1 MIKKVY
7 IENFKCIKDLEIEL
21 APFTI
26 FVGPNGSGKTSIL
39 EAIALIDESIGAV
52 KYGDQS
58 KCTIKSL
65 LLNSNIVKFERVETA
80 IREKSSNLMLG
91 FGYELRLSK
100 HEIERL
106 TKTLLEVITAIEE
119 EPDGMTVAKSIKN
132 VCELLKHQ
140 QQANI
145 KYIYKENIESR
156 DYEAKL
162 YIGDKKI
169 LSIFNKDNIIKI
181 NINGYLST
189 GKSIVYLSDY
199 KMIPSFNFYGNIKFV
214 ETIKNIITKRLG
226 YKVYYI
232 STNRGYTPW
241 FETPHRENWVGK
253 NGEYTLDVFND
264 LMKPENLEMF
274 APYEI
279 LSREFGI
286 ELPWA
291 GYDREE
297 NKLSSNYLDPKLKVN
312 LMFPVLGYGS
322 KQLLP
327 IIAQLA
333 YSREGDIIL
342 IEEPEISLHPE
353 YQVKLPVLF
362 GKAVQ
367 ERKQVIITTH
377 SSYLPLSIYKIIEGC
392 EIKGYTRV
400 GEKEYKI
407 KLDPDDIA
415 IYHVTREKK
424 YTEVERLDVDE
435 KGLKGGIPSFI
446 DVERVLL
453 DKMFEER

>member
-1 MIKKVY
+1 
-7 IENFKCIKDLEIEL
+7 
-21 APFTI
+21 
-26 FVGPNGSGKTSIL
+26 
-39 EAIALIDESIGAV
+39 
-52 KYGDQS
+52 
-58 KCTIKSL
+58 
-65 LLNSNIVKFERVETA
+65 
-80 IREKSSNLMLG
+80 
-91 FGYELRLSK
+91 
-100 HEIERL
+100 
-106 TKTLLEVITAIEE
+106 
-119 EPDGMTVAKSIKN
+119 
-132 VCELLKHQ
+132 
-140 QQANI
+140 
-145 KYIYKENIESR
+145 
-156 DYEAKL
+156 
-162 YIGDKKI
+162 
-169 LSIFNKDNIIKI
+169 
-181 NINGYLST
+181 
-189 GKSIVYLSDY
+189 
-199 KMIPSFNFYGNIKFV
+199 
-214 ETIKNIITKRLG
+214 
-226 YKVYYI
+226 
-232 STNRGYTPW
+232 
-241 FETPHRENWVGK
+241 
-253 NGEYTLDVFND
+253 
-264 LMKPENLEMF
+264 MKPENLEMF